1 MEWKDFHDKR
11 FDTANDETVRSLEPF
26 FYPKNVAIIG
36 ASGQKG
42 SVGYTLFQNA
52 LSSKLYKKNVFA
64 VNPNHPN
71 VQGHR
76 AYKNVKDIPQ
86 DIDLAVIAVPAPF
99 VPQTIL
105 DCNQKK
111 VEAVIVI
118 SAGFGE
124 IGNTDL
130 DAKLHEAVANARH
143 TRIIGPNCFGVYV
156 GDNQL
161 NTTFSEAHR
170 IQMPKNGSV
179 SFMSQSGALGL
190 AILDWMGTQQF
201 GLGKFISYGNAID
214 VDESDLLEYLG
225 ADDKTKVITAYL
237 EGAKHGRKFLQIA
250 KRVTTVKPVIVLK
263 GGLTEETHKATA
275 SHTGSLAG
283 NAALYHALF
292 RQTGIVQA
300 NGLEELFAFAK
311 TLANEPLPAGNRV
324 QIITNGGG
332 LGIITADQVI
342 QTGLKLAQMTEA
354 TKTGLREKLPKTATV
369 SNPMDLVGDADI
381 ERYKIAIDASLQDP
395 DTDMVL
401 VLVLFNTPAIDE
413 TMIDYLADVRK
424 KAKKPLVVL
433 STGGDFTY
441 QARVKLEKKGLA
453 TYAYPS
459 HAALSLKA
467 LSDYAAWRREHG

>member
-1 MEWKDFHDKR
+1 MDWKTFYEKR
-11 FDTANDETVRSLEPF
+11 NESGPSAKALNAF

-36 ASGQKG
+36 ASDQRG

-64 VNPNHPN
+64 VNPNH
-71 VQGHR
+71 VKIQGQK
-76 AYKNVKDIPQ
+76 AFKSVGAIPK

-99 VPQTIL
+99 VAGVLIE
-105 DCNQKK
+105 CQKK
-111 VEAVIVI
+111 GVECVIII

-124 IGNTDL
+124 IGNKDL
-130 DAKLHEAVANARH
+130 DAKLHEAVAQSKS
-143 TRIIGPNCFGVYV
+143 TRVIGPNCFGVYV

-170 IQMPKNGSV
+170 IQMPKNGFV

-214 VDESDLLEYLG
+214 VDESDLLDYLG
-225 ADDKTKVITAYL
+225 SDAKTKVITAYL
-237 EGAKHGRKFLQIA
+237 EGVKHGRKFLQIA
-250 KRVTTVKPVIVLK
+250 KRVTRQKPVIVLK
-263 GGLTEETHKATA
+263 GGITEQTHQATA

-292 RQTGIVQA
+292 KQTGIIQA

-311 TLANEPLPAGNRV
+311 TLANEPLPAGDRV

-332 LGIITADQVI
+332 LGIITADQVV
-342 QTGLKLAQMTEA
+342 QA
-354 TKTGLREKLPKTATV
+354 GLRLQPLRAGTKQALQMKMPKTATL

-381 ERYKIAIDASLQDP
+381 ERYRTAIDACLSD
-395 DTDMVL
+395 DEIDMVL

-413 TMIDYLADVRK
+413 RMIAFLAEARK
-424 KAKKPLVVL
+424 KAKKPLTVL

-441 QARVKLEKKGLA
+441 AARVKLERLGLV

-459 HAALSLKA
+459 HAALSLRA
-467 LSDYAAWRREHG
+467 LADYALWRREHD